1 MQMELHMLM
10 LAWSWSQPGTP
21 FGYRLQKDIEH
32 VGHSRPEAGAIALEK
47 AMKARDKF
55 GTWQIWWQSFVSN
68 APTRPTPT
76 DYSGIKMVLLSC
88 YLFL

>member
-47 AMKARDKF
+47 AMKARD
-55 GTWQIWWQSFVSN
+55 
-68 APTRPTPT
+68 
-76 DYSGIKMVLLSC
+76 
-88 YLFL
+88 